1 MSVAEKLTKARKA
14 KGLSQL
20 EVAERLN
27 LSRQAVSR
35 WETGASLPSMENLL
49 ALSRLYDVPLNELT
63 EGGGAVPEN
72 GSARLEETVEI
83 SRRSGKRPA
92 WAGVVAVG
100 AVVLVLL
107 GLLVGWLTW
116 GREKP
121 TDKETVNINDLY
133 QDDEIFV
140 PDGYFEAE
148 SD

>member
-1 MSVAEKLTKARKA
+1 M
-14 KGLSQL
+14 
-20 EVAERLN
+20 
-27 LSRQAVSR
+27 
-35 WETGASLPSMENLL
+35 
-49 ALSRLYDVPLNELT
+49 PLNELT